1 MTKNEFRKRW
11 NSNDEGGGITYD
23 DIAECAVKWGLYQT
37 PKIHP
42 MNQVKDKV
50 LIAAGCKKPSKK
62 DLIHIKKKDMAEKTE
77 SLVEIKDNK
86 CWVTIS
92 YNVNLGDYENVKVE
106 TGYSQTIPFNRSPID
121 LLEEMQDNVSSLV
134 IDEAKSLKRL
144 LKRKR
149 K

>member
-1 MTKNEFRKRW
+1 M
-11 NSNDEGGGITYD
+11 
-23 DIAECAVKWGLYQT
+23 A
-37 PKIHP
+37 
-42 MNQVKDKV
+42 DKV
-50 LIAAGCKKPSKK
+50 
-62 DLIHIKKKDMAEKTE
+62 EKVIET
-77 SLVEIKDNK
+77 KDNK

-121 LLEEMQDNVSSLV
+121 LLEEMQDNVASIV

>member
-1 MTKNEFRKRW
+1 
-11 NSNDEGGGITYD
+11 
-23 DIAECAVKWGLYQT
+23 
-37 PKIHP
+37 
-42 MNQVKDKV
+42 
-50 LIAAGCKKPSKK
+50 
-62 DLIHIKKKDMAEKTE
+62 MAEKTE
-77 SLVEIKDNK
+77 GSVEIKDNK

-92 YNVNLGDYENVKVE
+92 YNVNLGDYENVKIE

-121 LLEEMQDNVSSLV
+121 LLEEMQDNVASIV

>member
-1 MTKNEFRKRW
+1 
-11 NSNDEGGGITYD
+11 
-23 DIAECAVKWGLYQT
+23 
-37 PKIHP
+37 
-42 MNQVKDKV
+42 
-50 LIAAGCKKPSKK
+50 
-62 DLIHIKKKDMAEKTE
+62 MAEKTE
-77 SLVEIKDNK
+77 GSVEIKDNK

-121 LLEEMQDNVSSLV
+121 LLEEMQDNVASIV

>member
-1 MTKNEFRKRW
+1 
-11 NSNDEGGGITYD
+11 
-23 DIAECAVKWGLYQT
+23 
-37 PKIHP
+37 
-42 MNQVKDKV
+42 
-50 LIAAGCKKPSKK
+50 
-62 DLIHIKKKDMAEKTE
+62 MAEKTE

-92 YNVNLGDYENVKVE
+92 YNVNLGNYENVKIE
-106 TGYSQTIPFNRSPID
+106 AGYSQTIPFNRSPMD

>member
-1 MTKNEFRKRW
+1 
-11 NSNDEGGGITYD
+11 
-23 DIAECAVKWGLYQT
+23 
-37 PKIHP
+37 
-42 MNQVKDKV
+42 
-50 LIAAGCKKPSKK
+50 
-62 DLIHIKKKDMAEKTE
+62 MAEKTE

-121 LLEEMQDNVSSLV
+121 LLEEMQDNVASIV
-134 IDEAKSLKRL
+134 IDEAKSLKQL